1 MEISNPHLI
10 KLRTRVLLQY
20 GINLDETSL
29 SILSILQDDIGE
41 KLTEQNQKLEEAVS
55 SIERS
60 KKSLQVDHNHPRWQ
74 AFWFGMGKWGI
85 TSILFIILI
94 GIYTQFYISEQHK
107 KKYVEDWCWWYKS
120 YYNETKGM
128 SKNAAEEWLYNHPM
142 PAQ

>member
-85 TSILFIILI
+85 ASILFIILI
-94 GIYTQFYISEQHK
+94 VVTRKQVKENAFYF
-107 KKYVEDWCWWYKS
+107 WWS
-120 YYNETKGM
+120 SADSSGN
-128 SKNAAEEWLYNHPM
+128 SVI
-142 PAQ
+142 